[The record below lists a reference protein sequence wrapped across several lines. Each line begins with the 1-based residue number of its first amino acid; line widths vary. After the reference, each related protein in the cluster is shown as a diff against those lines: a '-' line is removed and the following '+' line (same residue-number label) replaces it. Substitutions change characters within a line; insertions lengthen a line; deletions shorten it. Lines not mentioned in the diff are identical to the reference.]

1 MRKPLTVAFIL
12 AGLSGAALAHHGW
25 GSYDSSKVFTIKSP
39 VEALDWHNPHV
50 TITVKHEGQSWQ
62 ATLAPISR
70 MQRRGLSEPMLAPGK
85 DVAVGVRSEDME
97 DGTLSSAPAERRIK
111 GKAVL
116 TEALGSQVI
125 VHFTFPGRPVVTE
138 DTKLMAKESGEA
150 EQISLAPDSGVKWVA
165 SFAPRSK
172 VKMGDDIEIAVDI
185 ERAHFFDPA
194 TSNAI
199 WG

>member
-1 MRKPLTVAFIL
+1 MDGADPIGRTDMRKPLTVAFIL

-85 DVAVGVRSEDME
+85 DVAVEGYPSTRVEREIR
-97 DGTLSSAPAERRIK
+97 AERITV
-111 GKAVL
+111 G
-116 TEALGSQVI
+116 
-125 VHFTFPGRPVVTE
+125 
-138 DTKLMAKESGEA
+138 D
-150 EQISLAPDSGVKWVA
+150 
-165 SFAPRSK
+165 K
-172 VKMGDDIEIAVDI
+172 VFEL
-185 ERAHFFDPA
+185 R
-194 TSNAI
+194 
-199 WG
+199 